1 MDFQAPCFS
10 LMQIKES
17 VFSSTE
23 KKMAKQN
30 PVAYQLIRSSS
41 VWTLVLIF
49 CCLISTTLISYKA
62 ISGLIEDYTWVLH
75 SQEVIEKNLRFL
87 GDVRAAESRKRG
99 YIITGDSRYLDKF
112 YGALNEIEKHG
123 SQLAALVADSPSRH
137 EEVNTLRT
145 LVDKRKQEFQDIIA
159 IYKKDGY
166 KAPASALVRQVEFEA
181 NDDINRLSEK
191 INQDEIQ
198 LLKDRREK
206 SIRSK
211 DFALWGLFIG
221 GIFTTT
227 LIIFSY
233 YLIYVDQ
240 RRRQNLIEELAQAR
254 DTLEEKVRDRTQELE
269 RSNRE
274 LQEFAYIASHDLQEP
289 LRKIQIFGD
298 RLKTRSGA
306 ALDETSRDYLER
318 MQKAAKRMHTLI
330 NDLLQFSRVSSSG
343 LVARKDFINLNE
355 QVGEVISDLEGSL
368 EETQGKICVDNLPE
382 LQADPVLVNQL
393 LQNILSNALKFHQP
407 NVSPEVTVSWHN
419 RTSFETGEP
428 PPNYYE
434 IAVTDNGIGID
445 PQYEEKIFKPFQRL
459 HAKNEYEGAGIGL
472 AICRKIIERH
482 EGFIRV
488 MPASSGQGTTFLI
501 GFPTVQKTEA
511 TS

>member
-1 MDFQAPCFS
+1 M
-10 LMQIKES
+10 
-17 VFSSTE
+17 
-23 KKMAKQN
+23 
-30 PVAYQLIRSSS
+30 
-41 VWTLVLIF
+41 
-49 CCLISTTLISYKA
+49 
-62 ISGLIEDYTWVLH
+62 LH

-123 SQLAALVADSPSRH
+123 SQLAALVADNPFRH
-137 EEVNTLRT
+137 AEVNTLRT
-145 LVDKRKQEFQDIIA
+145 LVDKRKQEFQDVIA

-166 KAPASALVRQVEFEA
+166 KAPASVLVRQAEFEI
-181 NDDINRLSEK
+181 NNDINRLSEK

-206 SIRSK
+206 SIHSK
-211 DFALWGLFIG
+211 DFALRGLFIG

-289 LRKIQIFGD
+289 LRKIQVFGD

-306 ALDETSRDYLER
+306 ALDETSHDYFER
-318 MQKAAKRMHTLI
+318 MQRAAKRMHTLI
-330 NDLLQFSRVSSSG
+330 NDLLQFSRVSSSSL
-343 LVARKDFINLNE
+343 LVNKDFIDLNE
-355 QVGEVISDLEGSL
+355 QVDEVINDLEGSI
-368 EETQGKICVDNLPE
+368 EVTEGQICIGNLPE
-382 LQADPVLVNQL
+382 IQADPVQVKQL

-407 NVSPEVTVSWHN
+407 DVPPKITVSWHN
-419 RTSFETGEP
+419 QTSFETGEP
-428 PPNYYE
+428 PPKFYE

-445 PQYEEKIFKPFQRL
+445 PHYEEKIFKPFQRL
-459 HAKNEYEGAGIGL
+459 HAKNEYEGTGIGL

-482 EGFIRV
+482 EGFIHV

-511 TS
+511 KS